1 MEVLYRRAT
10 LADVPRMA
18 ELETLCFADPWSEDA
33 LRSELSGL
41 NKVVYVAA
49 EVDGVVV
56 GYAGIWVILDEG
68 HITNVAVHPDYR
80 RHGIG
85 REIVS
90 RLLAFSEEEGVEQ
103 QTLEVRPSNSGA
115 IALYEGFGF
124 QLAGRRKG
132 YYADNHEDALIYWRQ
147 AKK

>member
-49 EVDGVVV
+49 EVDDVVV

>member
-49 EVDGVVV
+49 EADGVVV

-80 RHGIG
+80 RCGIG
-85 REIVS
+85 REIVT

-115 IALYEGFGF
+115 IALYEGLDF

-147 AKK
+147 AEK